1 MNTDTGFGRTTL
13 IAAAPRT
20 GQPTDIISAGRPC
33 TGVAT
38 TKGWVNFITQRSK
51 RNENGNT
58 QRIKTHGWVMMK
70 QATRQCYDVCQ
81 YEVILQHRSEHRS
94 EGEMRNE
101 GRHDS
106 MMNRDGGE
114 TLRVGPSAWRWSDT
128 GTGRPDTRR
137 TRERLI
143 HSKGLFTY

>member
-1 MNTDTGFGRTTL
+1 MRSTEASVAHKYEADGSGLDHCREPIPGRRANSTT
-13 IAAAPRT
+13 
-20 GQPTDIISAGRPC
+20 
-33 TGVAT
+33 VAC
-38 TKGWVNFITQRSK
+38 FITVS
-51 RNENGNT
+51 T
-58 QRIKTHGWVMMK
+58 DVMK

-114 TLRVGPSAWRWSDT
+114 TLRVGPSAWMLEPA
-128 GTGRPDTRR
+128 GRTLD
-137 TRERLI
+137 
-143 HSKGLFTY
+143 GLEND

>member
-1 MNTDTGFGRTTL
+1 MMEGG
-13 IAAAPRT
+13 
-20 GQPTDIISAGRPC
+20 
-33 TGVAT
+33 
-38 TKGWVNFITQRSK
+38 KGKESVIPWRCVDCMM
-51 RNENGNT
+51 
-58 QRIKTHGWVMMK
+58 MMK

-114 TLRVGPSAWRWSDT
+114 TLRVGPSAWMLEPA
-128 GTGRPDTRR
+128 GRTLDGH
-137 TRERLI
+137 END
-143 HSKGLFTY
+143 